1 MERVPAEPQA
11 AGRYDVLVLGAGPAG
26 VAAARGLVALGHG
39 VALIGAPR
47 PYAALEGLSERALVA
62 LESAGCG
69 EARARVGPEVR
80 RVATWDG
87 ARSEANRERLVDRQV
102 FDQGLWLDARAAGIA
117 AIAARVKAVEA
128 HPEGWRV
135 TARGEDGQA
144 VTLEAGFL
152 VEARGRAA
160 PAGRGREG
168 LGGPATTALVRR
180 WHLAPGGAAMT
191 AVAAFRDGWC
201 WYVTLGEGSALLQV
215 FVSGETGALPSRRD
229 LAPFYQN
236 LVGQIPEAGA
246 WLAGATPDGPVEA
259 RNAAPRLAGTLL
271 GPRFARVGD
280 AAFAADPL
288 SGHGVFQALALGL
301 ALPAVV
307 NTLIRRPADRALA
320 EAFYRERVEDGF
332 LRMARTGRDFYRQET
347 RWPGR
352 DFWRNRA
359 TWPDAEPAHAAPGSA
374 PPRVAAR
381 PVSED
386 GYIRARPVIVT
397 PDYPRGIWRVAEVPL
412 VPLMAFMAET
422 GAASPADM
430 AAGFGAR
437 AGHPPG
443 AVETALSWLAQCG
456 LLTRDGARIALHPTA
471 GAKLLESQD
480 GGAAER

>member
-1 MERVPAEPQA
+1 MTRVPDKPHAD
-11 AGRYDVLVLGAGPAG
+11 GRYDVLILGAGPAG
-26 VAAARGLVALGHG
+26 VAAARGLVALGHR

-47 PYAALEGLSERALVA
+47 PYAALEGLSERVLVA
-62 LESAGCG
+62 LDSAGCA
-69 EARARVGPEVR
+69 EALARIGPEVQ

-117 AIAARVKAVEA
+117 AMAGRVKAVEA
-128 HPEGWRV
+128 QPEGWRV
-135 TARGEDGQA
+135 SLRGEDGQA

-160 PAGRGREG
+160 PAGRGRGGER
-168 LGGPATTALVRR
+168 GPATTALVRR
-180 WHLAPGGAAMT
+180 WRLAPGGAAMT

-215 FVSGETGALPSRRD
+215 FVSGASGALPPRRD
-229 LAPFYQN
+229 LAPFYQD
-236 LVGQIPEAGA
+236 LAGRIPEAGE

-259 RNAAPRLAGTLL
+259 RNAAPRLAGALL

-288 SGHGVFQALALGL
+288 SGHGVFQALGLAL

-307 NTLIRRPADRALA
+307 NTLLRRPADRALA

-352 DFWRNRA
+352 DFWRQRT

-374 PPRVAAR
+374 APRAAKR

-412 VPLMAFMAET
+412 MPLMAFMAET
-422 GAASPADM
+422 GAASPAAM

-443 AVETALSWLAQCG
+443 AVETALSWLAQRG
-456 LLTRDGARIALHPTA
+456 LLARDGARIALHPAA
-471 GAKLLESQD
+471 GAKLLERQD